1 MQFYLEVQ
9 KITVKSQNTTNNQTI
24 MKNLTEKTI

>member
-9 KITVKSQNTTNNQTI
+9 KITVKSQNATNNQTI